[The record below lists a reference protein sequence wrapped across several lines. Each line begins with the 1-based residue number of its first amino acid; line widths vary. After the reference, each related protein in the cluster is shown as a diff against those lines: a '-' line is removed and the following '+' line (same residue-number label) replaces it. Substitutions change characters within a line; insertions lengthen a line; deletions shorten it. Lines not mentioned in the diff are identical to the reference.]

1 MTDDQHGEGT
11 PQQGSQGGWERLP
24 QGDYDDGATTFVQLP
39 EGGIDALL
47 AADSPLAAPGHGYVP
62 PQIASNAINPVNPVN
77 TIDTAHTAGTD
88 PSVPGTWAMPA
99 GGAEWHDPNAGQPQ
113 PPAQDAFTY
122 NPASTGQ
129 WTFEEPAAQEGAAPG
144 HDVTGEWSIP
154 VAGGDLPDE
163 SGEFSTSALVE
174 QWGGTPPATLPGGA
188 AAPWA
193 TEEIGTAW
201 TAPPPARPEER
212 TAEEHAAEDG
222 TPPGSETGAAREA
235 AGKPS
240 AAPGEAYADTASET
254 AGPSPEAAQD
264 PAEPVEAEADPVCR
278 PLLDIVRRCLT
289 ADPASRPSAAA
300 LAEHC
305 AGAARRDVR
314 DFDGW
319 LPAPVAT
326 SVALIETAFRTLS
339 LTEAPTAAT
348 PHISEAPTVRRLP
361 PTAPITVRDE
371 EWRQRV
377 RREP

>member
-188 AAPWA
+188 AATWPN
-193 TEEIGTAW
+193 
-201 TAPPPARPEER
+201 P
-212 TAEEHAAEDG
+212 
-222 TPPGSETGAAREA
+222 
-235 AGKPS
+235 
-240 AAPGEAYADTASET
+240 
-254 AGPSPEAAQD
+254 
-264 PAEPVEAEADPVCR
+264 
-278 PLLDIVRRCLT
+278 
-289 ADPASRPSAAA
+289 
-300 LAEHC
+300 
-305 AGAARRDVR
+305 
-314 DFDGW
+314 
-319 LPAPVAT
+319 
-326 SVALIETAFRTLS
+326 
-339 LTEAPTAAT
+339 
-348 PHISEAPTVRRLP
+348 
-361 PTAPITVRDE
+361 
-371 EWRQRV
+371 
-377 RREP
+377 